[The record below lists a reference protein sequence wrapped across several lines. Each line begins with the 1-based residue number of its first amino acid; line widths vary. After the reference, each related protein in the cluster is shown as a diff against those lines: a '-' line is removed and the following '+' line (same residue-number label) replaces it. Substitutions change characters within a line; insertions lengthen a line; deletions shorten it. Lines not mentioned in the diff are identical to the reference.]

1 MRRLSWLAGV
11 LAVSLAGT
19 ATPELKTFKERL
31 PGTTV
36 EFEMVYIP
44 PGKIELPDPEN
55 PAQTRV
61 YEVGGFWIGKTEV
74 TWDEYGTYAF
84 NTEIAEIEKQ
94 RGADAIA
101 KPSKPYG
108 AIDRGYGYEGNPA
121 IGMTFQAAQR
131 YCEWLS
137 RITGK
142 KYRLP
147 TEAEWEYAARAGVLK
162 REPLPRPQID
172 KMAWHAENSDLK
184 PHKVAQKQPN
194 AWGLHDMLGNV
205 MEWCV
210 GLGGKAVACGGSF
223 MDPPDQ
229 VHPGARARQTPDW
242 NMTDPQYP
250 KSRWWLSDAPFV
262 GLRVVCEAPANP

>member
-1 MRRLSWLAGV
+1 MSRTLCLGCLVLMMLAQA
-11 LAVSLAGT
+11 LPPA
-19 ATPELKTFKERL
+19 PKTFKERI

-44 PGKIELPDPEN
+44 PGRIDLPDPED
-55 PAQTRV
+55 PSKTQV
-61 YEVGGFWIGKTEV
+61 VELKGFWIGKTEV

-84 NTEIAEIEKQ
+84 NQEIADVEKE
-94 RGADAIA
+94 READAIA

-108 AIDRGYGYEGNPA
+108 AIDRGFGYEGDPA
-121 IGMTFQAAQR
+121 IGMTFAAAQR

-137 RITGK
+137 RMTGK
-142 KYRLP
+142 PYRLP
-147 TEAEWEYAARAGVLK
+147 TEAEWEYAVRAGVLP
-162 REPLPRPQID
+162 RAPLPREALD
-172 KMAWHAENSDLK
+172 TVAWHLENSDIK

-194 AWGLHDMLGNV
+194 PWGLHDILGNV

-210 GLGGKAVACGGSF
+210 GLDGKAIACGGSF
-223 MDPPDQ
+223 MDKPDA

-262 GLRVVCEAPANP
+262 GVRVVCDAPAP

>member
-1 MRRLSWLAGV
+1 QGTLVDMQRQSLLVVLMLA
-11 LAVSLAGT
+11 LT
-19 ATPELKTFKERL
+19 ASASPPELKTFKERL

-44 PGKIELPDPEN
+44 PGRIELPDPEN
-55 PAQTRV
+55 PSQMRV
-61 YEVGGFWIGKTEV
+61 VEIQGFWIGRTEV

-84 NTEIAEIEKQ
+84 NKDIAEEEQ
-94 RGADAIA
+94 RRAADAVA

-108 AIDRGYGYEGNPA
+108 AIDRGFGYEGNPA
-121 IGMTFQAAQR
+121 IGMTFAAAQR

-137 RITGK
+137 KMTGK

-147 TEAEWEYAARAGVLK
+147 TEAEWEYAARANTLQ
-162 REPLPRPQID
+162 REPLPREILD
-172 KMAWHAENSDLK
+172 KVAWHLENSDLK

-194 AWGLHDMLGNV
+194 AWGL
-205 MEWCV
+205 
-210 GLGGKAVACGGSF
+210 CGGSF
-223 MDPPDQ
+223 MDKPDQ

-262 GLRVVCEAPANP
+262 GLRVVCDAPAPQ

>member
-1 MRRLSWLAGV
+1 MHRLLLLAIALV
-11 LAVSLAGT
+11 VVRGT
-19 ATPELKTFKERL
+19 ASSPAPKVFTERL

-44 PGKIELPDPEN
+44 PGTIKLPDPED
-55 PAQTRV
+55 PQQMRTV
-61 YEVGGFWIGKTEV
+61 ELGGFWIGRAEV

-84 NTEIAEIEKQ
+84 NAEIAEQEQQ

-101 KPSKPYG
+101 KPSRPYG
-108 AIDRGYGYEGNPA
+108 AIDRGFGYEGNPA
-121 IGMTFQAAQR
+121 IGMTFMGAQR

-137 RITGK
+137 KMTGK

-147 TEAEWEYAARAGVLK
+147 TEAEWEYAARAGVLP
-162 REPLPRPQID
+162 REPLPRETLD
-172 KMAWHAENSDLK
+172 TMAWHLDNSDIK
-184 PHKVAQKQPN
+184 PHKVKQKQPN
-194 AWGLHDMLGNV
+194 AWGLYDMLGNV

-210 GLGGKAVACGGSF
+210 DLEGKAVACGGSF
-223 MDPPDQ
+223 MDKPQQ

-262 GLRVVCEAPANP
+262 GLRVVCDAPAP